1 MESSALVRAERLAGA
16 FAARYA
22 RLPDGV
28 WMAPGR
34 ANLIG
39 EHTDYNDGFVLPI
52 ALDRTTLAAV
62 AVRPD
67 GIARVSST
75 SAGDVGD
82 IAVADVAPGAV
93 SGWSAYPLGVLW
105 ALREQGVAVPG
116 VDLLLDS
123 DVPTGAGV
131 SSSAALEGAVAVSYT
146 HLRAHETDSYLVCR
160 LMLEK
165 NKKNQK

>member
-93 SGWSAYPLGVLW
+93 SGWSA
-105 ALREQGVAVPG
+105 
-116 VDLLLDS
+116 
-123 DVPTGAGV
+123 
-131 SSSAALEGAVAVSYT
+131 VSYT
-146 HLRAHETDSYLVCR
+146 HLTLPTKRIV
-160 LMLEK
+160 
-165 NKKNQK
+165 